1 MLLQTFSLVV
11 SSMSEPWRRLPALS
25 LKQIQYFVTLAQLRH
40 FTETANQMAI
50 SQPALSSALRQ
61 IESVLGGKLF
71 HRTAQAV
78 TLTEQGEA
86 ILPHAKG
93 LLNVAHAA
101 FADMQQVMAEGGDGT
116 LRIGLIPSACA
127 LMFPL
132 AAARLQQQ
140 FPGLRVEF
148 QDHTNDG
155 LLQALV
161 EGSLDAGIGV
171 LDGELPDSLEVTPLL
186 DDALVAVVNRQDPL
200 ATEEALCWQQLAHRD
215 IALFARGNVSRQV
228 NGLAQSQLPGLKPRY
243 TTDYVETLH
252 GLVRSG
258 LAIAILPRLY
268 TTHLCD
274 PQLKVVDLHQPLL
287 SRTLALMW
295 AKGLSRST
303 RIDEGRALLRST
315 IIEQLG
321 SQHG

>member
-1 MLLQTFSLVV
+1 
-11 SSMSEPWRRLPALS
+11 MSEPWRRLPALS

-101 FADMQQVMAEGGDGT
+101 FADMQQVMTEGGDGT

-132 AAARLQQQ
+132 AAARL
-140 FPGLRVEF
+140 
-148 QDHTNDG
+148 
-155 LLQALV
+155 
-161 EGSLDAGIGV
+161 
-171 LDGELPDSLEVTPLL
+171 
-186 DDALVAVVNRQDPL
+186 
-200 ATEEALCWQQLAHRD
+200 
-215 IALFARGNVSRQV
+215 
-228 NGLAQSQLPGLKPRY
+228 
-243 TTDYVETLH
+243 
-252 GLVRSG
+252 
-258 LAIAILPRLY
+258 
-268 TTHLCD
+268 
-274 PQLKVVDLHQPLL
+274 
-287 SRTLALMW
+287 
-295 AKGLSRST
+295 
-303 RIDEGRALLRST
+303 
-315 IIEQLG
+315 
-321 SQHG
+321 

>member
-1 MLLQTFSLVV
+1 
-11 SSMSEPWRRLPALS
+11 MSEPWRRLPALS

-116 LRIGLIPSACA
+116 LRIGLIPSACT

-132 AAARLQQQ
+132 AAARLQQ

-155 LLQALV
+155 LLQALA

-186 DDALVAVVNRQDPL
+186 DDALVAVINRQDPL
-200 ATEEALCWQQLAHRD
+200 ATEDVISWQELTRRD

-243 TTDYVETLH
+243 TTDYVETLY

-258 LAIAILPRLY
+258 LAVAILPGLY
-268 TTHLCD
+268 AANQRD
-274 PQLKVVDLHQPLL
+274 PQLKVVALHEPVL

-303 RIDEGRALLRST
+303 RIDEGRALLRGT
-315 IIEQLG
+315 IIEQLS